1 MHLGCSPDKLIF
13 LGILTPSKT
22 FYTHRLERGF
32 DSGRIPIDQQASTGE
47 SRCAFHAFEL
57 NCLHLPTSDSSFLF
71 CADTAAVCEE
81 WVSHPVL
88 VTQRDTFANF
98 FHDSE
103 DFFNVFIA
111 MAVLDYMPGQVQMY
125 LTDLY
130 PKGPFW

>member
-1 MHLGCSPDKLIF
+1 MGVHQISLFFWASLRHLKHFVPTGWNVDLTVDAFQSTSKQALESLGAHFMLLSQIAYIYRHLTLIF
-13 LGILTPSKT
+13 
-22 FYTHRLERGF
+22 
-32 DSGRIPIDQQASTGE
+32 
-47 SRCAFHAFEL
+47 
-57 NCLHLPTSDSSFLF
+57 FL